1 MEWLHQGCDD
11 DILVTFL
18 LFFLIFG
25 VDHFSSVISLK
36 KTKSYFSALA
46 P

>member
-1 MEWLHQGCDD
+1 MMT
-11 DILVTFL
+11 ILVTFL